1 MKLPFV
7 RSQRLSL
14 TPNINLYPEDPFYA
28 SVVGK
33 VLKWAVSAGRHIII
47 FTELVVIGSFAS
59 RFVLDRQL
67 SDLNTSIVQKQSIV
81 ESYGTLEDEFR
92 AMQQQTQDITT
103 ILEEQGKYEVLE
115 RLETLTPPQV
125 KFDQIG
131 YGNNTL
137 NVRGT
142 ALSNAALSQLV
153 DGLRRDSSFSVV
165 TITNIRG
172 GDPRDPSIQFTV
184 TAQSNF
190 GGAAPTPSPTATPR
204 PAAPVPDEEQL

>member
-1 MKLPFV
+1 MKLPF
-7 RSQRLSL
+7 SQSKRASL

-28 SVVGK
+28 SLMGK

-67 SDLNTSIVQKQSIV
+67 SDLNTSIVQKQSIA
-81 ESYGTLEDEFR
+81 ESYGTLERDFR
-92 AMQQQTQDITT
+92 TLQEQTKDIAT
-103 ILEEQGKYEVLE
+103 ILDEQGKYKVLE
-115 RLETLTPPQV
+115 RLEVLTPPQI

-137 NVRGT
+137 SIRGT
-142 ALSNAALSQLV
+142 ALSNASLSQLV
-153 DGLRRDSSFSVV
+153 DGLRRDPIFTSV

-172 GDPRDPSIQFTV
+172 GDIRDPSIQFTV
-184 TAQSNF
+184 SAQSTI
-190 GGAAPTPSPTATPR
+190 GGAPPTPTPAPNR
-204 PAAPVPDEEQL
+204 SGAAVQQEEAL